1 MSRGTFLLDW
11 IGAFYCC
18 GSNFGYAV
26 CPAVVNLTREMGKMP
41 FFIVF
46 FVKDMG
52 KLGSDISK
60 TVVFW
65 FSTFGI
71 LPEGVL

>member
-1 MSRGTFLLDW
+1 
-11 IGAFYCC
+11 
-18 GSNFGYAV
+18 
-26 CPAVVNLTREMGKMP
+26 MP